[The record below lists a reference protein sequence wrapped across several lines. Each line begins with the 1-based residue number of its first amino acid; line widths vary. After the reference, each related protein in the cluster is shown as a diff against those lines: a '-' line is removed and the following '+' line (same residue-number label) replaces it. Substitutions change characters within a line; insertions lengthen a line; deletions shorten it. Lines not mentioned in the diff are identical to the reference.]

1 MQGSHFKIQSN
12 LYRTFSSI
20 PKTIAIHLA
29 NFRYNHKDDPEKDDV
44 YINREQLEKKLE
56 SWLLSSDKSGSYLV
70 AGYRGMGKSS
80 LVNHVLNRIT
90 LPSNPKLER
99 IAQLAV
105 ICLSSTVFCFA
116 FEYYR
121 PIPIFAII
129 AITGI
134 FLTFYNRVKNNYN
147 FHSEIEKFPDYSRFP
162 INKLHKLFSSR
173 DGREKKPNRIKIK
186 INLGK
191 EVMNERDVLCL
202 ITNQIRIRYDSYL
215 HMGQNKPLSLYGV
228 ALICSVLSA
237 LMIRLLVYPIYSSL
251 LGSKPQVLVN
261 PHFLEKLWCGSLSLI
276 EKLLDNDFIK
286 VCIYITIFGICIWLA
301 HFLLEQILSLFDRSK
316 QSLQQL
322 RNLSDRLS
330 ASVSEADGNIPSL
343 SSSLL
348 NISIFGRKQKESPI
362 ANVRDIETELT
373 SIINTLNSDECF
385 SYNRVQFVIVF
396 DELDKVEYRTEKED
410 DTSSD
415 SKLTPPDFSTAIEG
429 FSGSMTNSERRKT
442 VLQLL
447 ANMKLF
453 LTSARAKFIFIS
465 GRELYEAFLA
475 DVSDREYAISSI
487 FNGVINVNSFL
498 RPERE
503 QSDISSMT
511 EQYVAEIL
519 LPRDYLR
526 KKTEENAR
534 KNHILKREI
543 PSLRW
548 YTEYLTEQAVKE
560 FQGDKLKQREAEIR
574 HIVMFLR
581 CFIVYLSHVS
591 NGSPKK
597 IVLYFEKYVKRL
609 SDYTKLYDWDDS
621 LECGIPNEYL
631 LYFTQ
636 DDQQKIG
643 FFSHLTA
650 PIMDVI
656 INNASN
662 YDDKLLIAASFLTD
676 HLFKFH
682 GRGFSWRNI
691 EQTPEL
697 LDVNKTADLRDFI
710 TSIVEFM
717 QQIHLSSIMVGLFQF
732 KFRKRISE
740 EISHLSRISD
750 EAAAIFNF
758 TLNETQAVKQ
768 HNIKLLD
775 YYMTLSNKVGNSVKG
790 QHMYDD
796 ILARTHAT
804 LGDLYFQEEDY
815 TRAMQ
820 EYRSCLNFLDRNR
833 TSPDAENHSAI
844 ISRIRCMLKMGL
856 TCEYCKNY
864 ETAYAVYCNL
874 VDTMISVREVAEQQ
888 IGLDIVD
895 TYTNDWRIKQPMVVD
910 PGVRASDDLDRK
922 RHLRLTDSQYALYRA
937 QIIPGLWDDGVDDK
951 QNCTTR
957 KASGK
962 RIYSAAEYSLD
973 FDRMTSGFAK
983 NLSPE
988 KSHFVALL
996 SMFEDVRL
1004 IYKAILAK
1012 LFILEKMNMSGITQ
1026 SNIEIAEAE
1035 FKYLHRTVNIKEK
1048 FFISADFFNQLGK
1061 VLFYKNNLA
1070 LLPGMSETEGN
1081 ETLFAALYW
1090 WNINLYAYL
1099 DDFCF
1104 MAHRSQSNDFPE
1116 RDAVSIKRKIQEH
1129 FDKLTIKDSKIN
1141 FAIPKGQILD
1151 EIFNKIKANV
1161 KDGTILTQYIDY
1173 ISNRI
1178 KGQYIKGQS
1187 KPLLC
1192 EIDGAKI
1199 KECSDHRSKI
1209 RKKGWNLPCYA
1220 CKYYNQSLR
1229 ILIQEMFV
1237 VDKDSKET
1245 TASQESTETKDSN
1258 DSKSIQ
1264 LLRLSFRKY
1273 LRYSR
1278 VNHLRLLAMN
1288 IVSMGNTMYSCASD
1302 KFISAGTIRLIKEL
1316 LEDGTDDKKEQ
1327 AIKSFNE
1334 QLDKP
1339 LKKLDK
1345 ALLYYLAAYRYYNIA
1360 KQPKDASDCLFKIIT
1375 LFNEVVTVI
1384 NFDKKTTSNKSTDTG
1399 QEEQDYQVFIN
1410 WASSLIT
1417 GEEQKTVLD
1426 IIFTRFAKAVSEQY
1440 GYSVLPELYDY
1451 KWLYHMNTNEDI
1463 NLSRLQIYSDLKE
1476 IIWLISDTRIKIFNV
1491 LAYFAQTQ
1499 PDKLRYTKLHR
1510 NEIRRAYLHFQP
1522 LGQINDTFFNKIISY
1537 YARFRLNKYI
1547 LKDIFGE
1554 DPMVNP
1560 DNSHEYNPHFTI
1572 KFVECLEKYLR
1583 SSDSPD
1589 NLGTQIF
1596 GERKTTWEK
1605 QQLIEFLIDDSIV
1618 CLTEI
1623 VYILPP
1629 YNHISS
1635 FTNSFVAEVYA
1646 QLWEQAKMYE
1656 TLILIYDYRQYHE
1669 TVDIHGIFQLWKNKN
1684 NKDAMDRL
1692 EEAVNSCSR
1701 FIDEN
1706 DNLKARYG
1714 SLSSRL
1720 FMNIRHNIDDRTLH
1734 HVISNYAAEMALRYY
1749 ALAESSHSEGNAYR
1763 NQISRN
1769 YVLND
1774 DLENDTWLFNTTIE
1788 RYRLHT
1794 EYIQNHRRRL
1804 TKVYRDSRFYKY
1816 DGYMMDKDAE
1826 NEFAKIFDDIRFDDS
1841 LHINSEL

>member
-1 MQGSHFKIQSN
+1 MWGNNIKIQSD
-12 LYRTFSSI
+12 LYRQFSSI

-29 NFRYNHKDDPEKDDV
+29 NFRYNHKDDPEADDV
-44 YINREQLEKKLE
+44 YINREQLENKLE
-56 SWLLSSDKSGSYLV
+56 SWLLSPDKSGSYLV

-90 LPSNPKLER
+90 RPSNPKLER
-99 IAQLAV
+99 FTRLSA
-105 ICLSSTVFCFA
+105 ICLSFAIFCVAFNYYWLISVSLIIVAVLGILLTAYNRFKCNHDFNTKVETFPNYFCFA
-116 FEYYR
+116 K
-121 PIPIFAII
+121 
-129 AITGI
+129 
-134 FLTFYNRVKNNYN
+134 NR
-147 FHSEIEKFPDYSRFP
+147 
-162 INKLHKLFSSR
+162 LHKLFTQH
-173 DGREKKPNRIKIK
+173 DGREKKANRIKIK

-202 ITNQIRIRYDSYL
+202 ITNQIRIRYNAYL

-228 ALICSVLSA
+228 TLICSMLSVLIVKFLASP
-237 LMIRLLVYPIYSSL
+237 LFQELLQLKPEKSCPSDKTHFFENLWFGFLTLIQKIQSDTVLRL
-251 LGSKPQVLVN
+251 
-261 PHFLEKLWCGSLSLI
+261 C
-276 EKLLDNDFIK
+276 
-286 VCIYITIFGICIWLA
+286 CYILAFGICFWLA
-301 HFLLEQILSLFDRSK
+301 KFVLDKILSIFDRSK
-316 QSLQQL
+316 QSLHQL

-330 ASVSEADGNIPSL
+330 SSVSEADGNIPNISG
-343 SSSLL
+343 SLL
-348 NISIFGRKQKESPI
+348 NISILGRKHKESPI

-373 SIINTLNSDECF
+373 SIINTLNSNECF
-385 SYNRVQFVIVF
+385 PYNRVQFIIVF
-396 DELDKVEYRTEKED
+396 DELDKVEYRADKETD
-410 DTSSD
+410 KTSESE
-415 SKLTPPDFSTAIEG
+415 LVPPDFSTAIEG
-429 FSGSMTNSERRKT
+429 FSGSMTNSERRRT

-453 LTSARAKFIFIS
+453 LTSAWAKFIFIS

-519 LPRDYLR
+519 LPQDYLW
-526 KKTEENAR
+526 KKTEENAA

-548 YTEYLTEQAVKE
+548 YIEYLTEQAKKE
-560 FQGDKLKQREAEIR
+560 LQGEKLKQREAEIR

-581 CFIVYLSHVS
+581 CFTVYLSHVS

-609 SDYTKLYDWDDS
+609 SDHTKLYDWDDT
-621 LECGIPNEYL
+621 LECGVPNKYL
-631 LYFTQ
+631 LYFTPE
-636 DDQQKIG
+636 DQQKIG
-643 FFSHLTA
+643 FISHLTA

-656 INNASN
+656 INNVSN
-662 YDDKLLIAASFLTD
+662 YDDKLLIAASFLID

-697 LDVNKTADLRDFI
+697 LDVNKTAELRDFI
-710 TSIVEFM
+710 TSIIEFM

-740 EISHLSRISD
+740 EISHISRISD

-768 HNIKLLD
+768 HNVKLLD
-775 YYMTLSNKVGNSVKG
+775 YYITLSNKVGNSEKE

-796 ILARTHAT
+796 IVARTHAT

-815 TRAMQ
+815 TRALQ

-833 TSPDAENHSAI
+833 TSPEEESPSAI

-864 ETAYAVYCNL
+864 ETAYAIYCNL
-874 VDTMISVREVAEQQ
+874 VDTMISVREVAEQK
-888 IGLDIVD
+888 IGLDIID
-895 TYTNDWRIKQPMVVD
+895 TYTYDWRIKQPMVVD
-910 PGVRASDDLDRK
+910 PGVRMSDDLDRK
-922 RHLRLTDSQYALYRA
+922 WRLGLSDSHYRLYRA
-937 QIIPGLWDDGVDDK
+937 QNIPGLWDDGVYDER
-951 QNCTTR
+951 NSTTIKTSENR
-957 KASGK
+957 QF
-962 RIYSAAEYSLD
+962 SAAEYSLE
-973 FDRMTSGFAK
+973 FDRLTSGFAK

-988 KSHFVALL
+988 KSHFVARL

-1061 VLFYKNNLA
+1061 ILFYKNNLA
-1070 LLPGMSETEGN
+1070 LLPGMSETQGN

-1104 MAHRSQSNDFPE
+1104 MIHQSSTANSFINQ
-1116 RDAVSIKRKIQEH
+1116 DAVSIKRQIQAY
-1129 FDKLTIKDSKIN
+1129 FDNLTIKEIGIN
-1141 FAIPKGQILD
+1141 IGSQNPLILNNVF
-1151 EIFNKIKANV
+1151 EKIKANITG
-1161 KDGTILTQYIDY
+1161 KPYETILTQYIDY
-1173 ISNRI
+1173 INKRI
-1178 KGQYIKGQS
+1178 RKLSETIYY
-1187 KPLLC
+1187 
-1192 EIDGAKI
+1192 EIDGLKI
-1199 KECSDHRSKI
+1199 KECSNHRSEI
-1209 RKKGWNLPCYA
+1209 REKSWNLPCYA

-1229 ILIQEMFV
+1229 ILMREMFV
-1237 VDKDSKET
+1237 IDKDSDAINDLKT
-1245 TASQESTETKDSN
+1245 TG
-1258 DSKSIQ
+1258 SKSLQ

-1302 KFISAGTIRLIKEL
+1302 RSISKDTILLIQRF
-1316 LEDGTDDKKEQ
+1316 LEDGSDDIKEKL
-1327 AIKSFNE
+1327 IPSFNA
-1334 QLDKP
+1334 QLC
-1339 LKKLDK
+1339 KLDK

-1375 LFNEVVTVI
+1375 LLNEVVTVI
-1384 NFDKKTTSNKSTDTG
+1384 NFDKKTKSNKPK
-1399 QEEQDYQVFIN
+1399 EQQQKRKDYHSLMN
-1410 WASSLIT
+1410 WAPLII
-1417 GEEQKTVLD
+1417 EDKDSESVLD
-1426 IIFTRFAKAVSEQY
+1426 IIFTRFAKAMSEQY
-1440 GYSVLPELYDY
+1440 GYSVIPELYDY
-1451 KWLYHMNTNEDI
+1451 KWLYHMNANEDI
-1463 NLSRLQIYSDLKE
+1463 NLTRLQIYSDLKE
-1476 IIWLISDTRIKIFNV
+1476 IIWLISDTRTKILNV
-1491 LAYFAQTQ
+1491 MVYFGNTQ
-1499 PDKLRYTKLHR
+1499 EKKDHYTKLR
-1510 NEIRRAYLHFQP
+1510 QDEIRRAYQHFQP
-1522 LGQINDTFFNKIISY
+1522 LGQINDTFFNKVISY
-1537 YARFRLNKYI
+1537 YARFRLNKCI
-1547 LKDIFGE
+1547 LKDIFGK

-1560 DNSHEYNPHFTI
+1560 DDSHEYNEHFA
-1572 KFVECLEKYLR
+1572 KQFVTCLEEYLSTNG
-1583 SSDSPD
+1583 SSD

-1596 GERKTTWEK
+1596 GKRETAFEK

-1623 VYILPP
+1623 IYILPP

-1656 TLILIYDYRQYHE
+1656 TLILVYDYRQYQE
-1669 TVDIHGIFQLWKNKN
+1669 TVDIHEIFQLWKHKLNKH
-1684 NKDAMDRL
+1684 AMDLL
-1692 EEAVNSCSR
+1692 EIAVSRCSQ
-1701 FIDEN
+1701 FIDGN
-1706 DNLKARYG
+1706 NNLKARYG
-1714 SLSSRL
+1714 SLSSR
-1720 FMNIRHNIDDRTLH
+1720 FAMNIRHKIDDRTIH

-1774 DLENDTWLFNTTIE
+1774 DLENDTWLFNTTVE

-1794 EYIQNHRRRL
+1794 EYIQSHRRRL
-1804 TKVYRDSRFYKY
+1804 TKIYHDSRFYKY
-1816 DGYMMDKDAE
+1816 NGYMLDKDAE
-1826 NEFAKIFDDIRFDDS
+1826 KEFAEIYDDIRFDDS

>member
-1 MQGSHFKIQSN
+1 MWENNIKIQSD
-12 LYRTFSSI
+12 LYRKFSSI

-29 NFRYNHKDDPEKDDV
+29 NFRYNHKDDPETDDV
-44 YINREQLEKKLE
+44 YINREQLENKLE
-56 SWLLSSDKSGSYLV
+56 SWLLSPDKSGSYLV

-90 LPSNPKLER
+90 RPSNPKLER
-99 IAQLAV
+99 FTRLSA
-105 ICLSSTVFCFA
+105 ICLSFAIFCVA
-116 FEYYR
+116 FSYYW
-121 PIPIFAII
+121 PIPVLTVLAVY
-129 AITGI
+129 GI
-134 FLTFYNRVKNNYN
+134 LRTIYNYFKCNYN
-147 FHSEIEKFPDYSRFP
+147 FNTQVETFPDYSRFAK
-162 INKLHKLFSSR
+162 NKLHKLFTQH
-173 DGREKKPNRIKIK
+173 DGREKKANRIKIK

-202 ITNQIRIRYDSYL
+202 ITNQIRIRYNAYL

-228 ALICSVLSA
+228 TLICSMLSVLIVKFLASP
-237 LMIRLLVYPIYSSL
+237 LFHELLQLKQEKSCPSD
-251 LGSKPQVLVN
+251 KT
-261 PHFLEKLWCGSLSLI
+261 HFLENLWFGFLTLI
-276 EKLLDNDFIK
+276 QKIQSDTVLRL
-286 VCIYITIFGICIWLA
+286 CCYILAFGICFWLSK
-301 HFLLEQILSLFDRSK
+301 LCLDKILCIFDRSK
-316 QSLQQL
+316 QSLHQL

-330 ASVSEADGNIPSL
+330 SSVSEADGNIPNISG
-343 SSSLL
+343 SLL
-348 NISIFGRKQKESPI
+348 NISILGRKHKESPI

-373 SIINTLNSDECF
+373 SIINTLNSNECF
-385 SYNRVQFVIVF
+385 PYNRVQFIIVF
-396 DELDKVEYRTEKED
+396 DELDKVEYRTDKETD
-410 DTSSD
+410 KSPESE
-415 SKLTPPDFSTAIEG
+415 LTPPDFSTAIEG
-429 FSGSMTNSERRKT
+429 FSGSMTNSERRRT

-519 LPRDYLR
+519 LPHDYLW
-526 KKTEENAR
+526 KKTEENAE
-534 KNHILKREI
+534 KNHILKREV

-548 YTEYLTEQAVKE
+548 YIEYLTEQAKKE
-560 FQGDKLKQREAEIR
+560 LQGEKLRQREAEIR

-581 CFIVYLSHVS
+581 CFTVYLSHVS

-609 SDYTKLYDWDDS
+609 SDHTKLYDWDDS
-621 LECGIPNEYL
+621 LECGVPNKYL

-636 DDQQKIG
+636 EDQQKIG
-643 FFSHLTA
+643 FISHLTA

-656 INNASN
+656 INNLSN
-662 YDDKLLIAASFLTD
+662 YDDKLLIAASFLID

-697 LDVNKTADLRDFI
+697 LDVNKTAELRDFI
-710 TSIVEFM
+710 TSIIEFM
-717 QQIHLSSIMVGLFQF
+717 QQTHLSSIMVGLFQF

-740 EISHLSRISD
+740 EISHISRISD

-758 TLNETQAVKQ
+758 TLNETQAVKH
-768 HNIKLLD
+768 HNVKLLD
-775 YYMTLSNKVGNSVKG
+775 YYITLSNKVGNSEKE

-796 ILARTHAT
+796 IVARTHAT

-815 TRAMQ
+815 TRALQ

-833 TSPDAENHSAI
+833 TSPEEESPSAI

-864 ETAYAVYCNL
+864 ETAYAIYCNL
-874 VDTMISVREVAEQQ
+874 VDTMISVREVAEQK
-888 IGLDIVD
+888 IGLDIID
-895 TYTNDWRIKQPMVVD
+895 TYTYDWRIKQPMVVD
-910 PGVRASDDLDRK
+910 PGVRMSDDLDRK
-922 RHLRLTDSQYALYRA
+922 WRLGLSDSHYRLYRA
-937 QIIPGLWDDGVDDK
+937 QNIPGLWDDGVYDER
-951 QNCTTR
+951 NSTTIKTSENR
-957 KASGK
+957 QF
-962 RIYSAAEYSLD
+962 SAAEYSLE
-973 FDRMTSGFAK
+973 FDRLTSGFAK

-988 KSHFVALL
+988 KSHFVARL

-1061 VLFYKNNLA
+1061 ILFYKNNLA
-1070 LLPGMSETEGN
+1070 LLPGMSEKKRN

-1104 MAHRSQSNDFPE
+1104 MIHQSPTTEGFINQ
-1116 RDAVSIKRKIQEH
+1116 DAVSIKRYIQDY
-1129 FDKLTIKDSKIN
+1129 FDKLTIKEIERMGVNIGSRRALILNDIFKKIKIN
-1141 FAIPKGQILD
+1141 IKG
-1151 EIFNKIKANV
+1151 KTY
-1161 KDGTILTQYIDY
+1161 GTILTQYINY

-1178 KGQYIKGQS
+1178 NKQTEAPFCKVYG
-1187 KPLLC
+1187 
-1192 EIDGAKI
+1192 DKI
-1199 KECSDHRSKI
+1199 KECSNHRSEI
-1209 RKKGWNLPCYA
+1209 REKSWNLPCYA

-1229 ILIQEMFV
+1229 ILMQEMFV
-1237 VDKDSKET
+1237 IDKGSDAHQDLK
-1245 TASQESTETKDSN
+1245 STG
-1258 DSKSIQ
+1258 SKSLQ

-1302 KFISAGTIRLIKEL
+1302 RSISKDSILLIQKF
-1316 LEDGTDDKKEQ
+1316 LEDGSDDIKEKLIHSSN
-1327 AIKSFNE
+1327 A
-1334 QLDKP
+1334 QLC
-1339 LKKLDK
+1339 KLDK
-1345 ALLYYLAAYRYYNIA
+1345 AMLYYLAAYRYYNIA

-1375 LFNEVVTVI
+1375 LLNEVVTVI
-1384 NFDKKTTSNKSTDTG
+1384 NFDKKTSYEKTKEQTRKNLDCQLFMDWGPLFLIEDNNQKSILD
-1399 QEEQDYQVFIN
+1399 
-1410 WASSLIT
+1410 
-1417 GEEQKTVLD
+1417 VL
-1426 IIFTRFAKAVSEQY
+1426 FTRFAKAVSEQY
-1440 GYSVLPELYDY
+1440 GYSVIPELYDY
-1451 KWLYHMNTNEDI
+1451 KWLYHANANEDI
-1463 NLSRLQIYSDLKE
+1463 NLTRLQIYSDLKE
-1476 IIWLISDTRIKIFNV
+1476 IIWLISDTRTKILNIM
-1491 LAYFAQTQ
+1491 AYFGNTQ
-1499 PDKLRYTKLHR
+1499 EKKDHYTKLR
-1510 NEIRRAYLHFQP
+1510 RDEIRRAYQHFQP
-1522 LGQINDTFFNKIISY
+1522 LGQINDTFFNKVISY
-1537 YARFRLNKYI
+1537 YARFRLNKCI
-1547 LKDIFGE
+1547 LKDIFGR

-1560 DNSHEYNPHFTI
+1560 NDSHEYNKHFTTQ
-1572 KFVECLEKYLR
+1572 FVTCLEEYL
-1583 SSDSPD
+1583 SSNDSSD

-1596 GERKTTWEK
+1596 GKRETAFEK

-1623 VYILPP
+1623 IYILPP

-1646 QLWEQAKMYE
+1646 QMWEQAKMYE
-1656 TLILIYDYRQYHE
+1656 TLILLYDYRQYHDE
-1669 TVDIHGIFQLWKNKN
+1669 TVDIHGIFQLWKHKINKKN
-1684 NKDAMDRL
+1684 IDDL
-1692 EEAVNSCSR
+1692 EEAVSR
-1701 FIDEN
+1701 CCQFIDEN
-1706 DNLKARYG
+1706 NNLKARYG
-1714 SLSSRL
+1714 SLSSR
-1720 FMNIRHNIDDRTLH
+1720 FAMNIRHKIDDRTLH

-1749 ALAESSHSEGNAYR
+1749 ALTESSHSEGNAYR

-1774 DLENDTWLFNTTIE
+1774 DLENDTWLFNTTVE

-1794 EYIQNHRRRL
+1794 EYIQSHRRRL
-1804 TKVYRDSRFYKY
+1804 TTIYRDSRFYKY
-1816 DGYMMDKDAE
+1816 DGYMLDKDAE
-1826 NEFAKIFDDIRFDDS
+1826 KEFAEIYDDIRFDDS

>member
-1 MQGSHFKIQSN
+1 MHGNNIKIQSD
-12 LYRTFSSI
+12 LYRKFSSI

-44 YINREQLEKKLE
+44 YINREQLENKLE
-56 SWLLSSDKSGSYLV
+56 SWLLSPDKSGSYLV

-90 LPSNPKLER
+90 RPSNPKLER
-99 IAQLAV
+99 ISQLAA
-105 ICLSSTVFCFA
+105 ICLSFAVFCVA
-116 FEYYR
+116 FNYYW
-121 PIPIFAII
+121 II
-129 AITGI
+129 SVLLTIVVVFGI
-134 FLTFYNRVKNNYN
+134 FLNAYNWFKCNYDFN
-147 FHSEIEKFPDYSRFP
+147 TKVETFPDYSRFAK
-162 INKLHKLFSSR
+162 NKLHKLFTHH
-173 DGREKKPNRIKIK
+173 DGREKKANRIKIK

-202 ITNQIRIRYDSYL
+202 ITNQIRIRYDAYL
-215 HMGQNKPLSLYGV
+215 HMGQNKPQSLYGV
-228 ALICSVLSA
+228 TLICSALSVCIIKFLATPLFHELLRLKPKA
-237 LMIRLLVYPIYSSL
+237 LT
-251 LGSKPQVLVN
+251 N
-261 PHFLEKLWCGSLSLI
+261 PYFLEKLWFGFLSLI
-276 EKLLDNDFIK
+276 QNIYSEPILRSWI
-286 VCIYITIFGICIWLA
+286 CIIAFGICFWLA
-301 HFLLEQILSLFDRSK
+301 QFVLDRILSIFDRSK
-316 QSLQQL
+316 QSLHQL

-330 ASVSEADGNIPSL
+330 SSVSEADGNIPNISG
-343 SSSLL
+343 SLL
-348 NISIFGRKQKESPI
+348 NISILGRKQKESPI

-373 SIINTLNSDECF
+373 AIINTLNSNECF
-385 SYNRVQFVIVF
+385 SYNRVQFIIVF
-396 DELDKVEYRTEKED
+396 DELDKVEYRADRETDK
-410 DTSSD
+410 SSEFE
-415 SKLTPPDFSTAIEG
+415 LVPPDFSTAIEG
-429 FSGSMTNSERRKT
+429 FSGSMTNSERRRT

-453 LTSARAKFIFIS
+453 LSSARAKFIFIS

-519 LPRDYLR
+519 LPQGYLWE
-526 KKTEENAR
+526 KTEENAAR
-534 KNHILKREI
+534 NHILKREI

-548 YTEYLTEQAVKE
+548 YIEYLTEQAKKE
-560 FQGDKLKQREAEIR
+560 LQGEQLKQREAEIR

-581 CFIVYLSHVS
+581 CFTVYLSHVS

-609 SDYTKLYDWDDS
+609 SDHTKLYDWDDS
-621 LECGIPNEYL
+621 LEFGSPNEYL

-636 DDQQKIG
+636 EDQQKIG
-643 FFSHLTA
+643 FISHLTA

-656 INNASN
+656 INNVSN
-662 YDDKLLIAASFLTD
+662 YVDKLLIAASFLID

-697 LDVNKTADLRDFI
+697 LDVNKTAELRDFI
-710 TSIVEFM
+710 SSIVEFM
-717 QQIHLSSIMVGLFQF
+717 QQTHLSSIMVGLFQF

-740 EISHLSRISD
+740 EISHISRISN

-768 HNIKLLD
+768 HNVKLLD
-775 YYMTLSNKVGNSVKG
+775 YYMTLSEKVGNSEKK

-796 ILARTHAT
+796 IIARTHAI

-815 TRAMQ
+815 TRALQ

-833 TSPDAENHSAI
+833 SFNKDESPSAI

-864 ETAYAVYCNL
+864 ETAYAIYCNL
-874 VDTMISVREVAEQQ
+874 VDTMISVREVAEQK
-888 IGLDIVD
+888 IGLDIID
-895 TYTNDWRIKQPMVVD
+895 TYTDDWRIKQPMVVD
-910 PGVRASDDLDRK
+910 PGVRSSDDLDRK
-922 RHLRLTDSQYALYRA
+922 WRLQLSDSHYKLYRT
-937 QIIPGLWDDGVDDK
+937 QNIPGLWDDGVCDEHNSTSIK
-951 QNCTTR
+951 TSENRQ
-957 KASGK
+957 
-962 RIYSAAEYSLD
+962 YSAAEYSLE
-973 FDRMTSGFAK
+973 FDRLTSGFAK
-983 NLSPE
+983 NLSPA
-988 KSHFVALL
+988 KSHFVSRL

-1026 SNIEIAEAE
+1026 ANIEIAEAE

-1070 LLPGMSETEGN
+1070 LLPGMSEKQDN

-1104 MAHRSQSNDFPE
+1104 MMHQSPTANGFINQ
-1116 RDAVSIKRKIQEH
+1116 DAISIKRHIQNY
-1129 FDKLTIKDSKIN
+1129 FDKLTIK
-1141 FAIPKGQILD
+1141 
-1151 EIFNKIKANV
+1151 EIFPIGTDEGHRKIPVLNDVFEKIKTDV
-1161 KDGTILTQYIDY
+1161 KGKASETILTQYIDY
-1173 ISNRI
+1173 INKRI
-1178 KGQYIKGQS
+1178 AKQLETPYYEVNLI
-1187 KPLLC
+1187 
-1192 EIDGAKI
+1192 KI
-1199 KECSDHRSKI
+1199 KKCSNHRSEI
-1209 RKKGWNLPCYA
+1209 RVKGWNLPCYA
-1220 CKYYNQSLR
+1220 CKYYNQSLQ
-1229 ILIQEMFV
+1229 ILMREMFV
-1237 VDKDSKET
+1237 IDKDSDT
-1245 TASQESTETKDSN
+1245 LQDL
-1258 DSKSIQ
+1258 KSAGSRSLQ

-1278 VNHLRLLAMN
+1278 VNHLRLLAVN

-1302 KFISAGTIRLIKEL
+1302 RLISRATIQLIQKL
-1316 LEDGTDDKKEQ
+1316 LKDGKDNKKEE
-1327 AIKSFNE
+1327 AIKSFIP
-1334 QLDKP
+1334 QLP
-1339 LKKLDK
+1339 RMSRLDK

-1375 LFNEVVTVI
+1375 LLNEVVTVV
-1384 NFDKKTTSNKSTDTG
+1384 NFNKKTRYNKTKDQTQKEIDCQSFMDWG
-1399 QEEQDYQVFIN
+1399 PL
-1410 WASSLIT
+1410 LI
-1417 GEEQKTVLD
+1417 EDNDPESVLD
-1426 IIFTRFAKAVSEQY
+1426 VLFTRFAKAVSEQY
-1440 GYSVLPELYDY
+1440 GYSVIPELYDY
-1451 KWLYHMNTNEDI
+1451 KWLYHMNANEDI
-1463 NLSRLQIYSDLKE
+1463 NLTRLQIYSDLKE

-1491 LAYFAQTQ
+1491 LAYFSPTE
-1499 PDKLRYTKLHR
+1499 KKCHYIKLHR
-1510 NEIRRAYLHFQP
+1510 DEIRRAYQHFQP

-1537 YARFRLNKYI
+1537 YARFRLNKCI
-1547 LKDIFGE
+1547 LKDILGS
-1554 DPMVNP
+1554 DPMVKK
-1560 DNSHEYNPHFTI
+1560 DNSHEYNQDFTTQ
-1572 KFVECLEKYLR
+1572 FVNHLKDYL
-1583 SSDSPD
+1583 STNNSQD
-1589 NLGTQIF
+1589 NLGSQIF
-1596 GERKTTWEK
+1596 GNRETALEK

-1623 VYILPP
+1623 VYVLPP

-1656 TLILIYDYRQYHE
+1656 TLILLYDYRQYHRS
-1669 TVDIHGIFQLWKNKN
+1669 VDIHGIFQLWNHKINEKS
-1684 NKDAMDRL
+1684 MDLL
-1692 EEAVNSCSR
+1692 EKAVNQCSHY
-1701 FIDEN
+1701 IDEN
-1706 DNLKARYG
+1706 DNLKTRYG
-1714 SLSSRL
+1714 SLSSR
-1720 FMNIRHNIDDRTLH
+1720 FAMNIRHEIDDRTLH

-1774 DLENDTWLFNTTIE
+1774 DLENDTWLFNTTVE

-1794 EYIQNHRRRL
+1794 EYIQSHRRRL
-1804 TKVYRDSRFYKY
+1804 TTIYRGSRFYKY
-1816 DGYMMDKDAE
+1816 DGYMLDKDAE
-1826 NEFAKIFDDIRFDDS
+1826 KEFAEIYDDIRFDDS

>member
-1 MQGSHFKIQSN
+1 MKIQSD
-12 LYRTFSSI
+12 LYRKFSSV
-20 PKTIAIHLA
+20 PKAIAIHLA
-29 NFRYNHKDDPEKDDV
+29 NFRFNHKDDPEADDV
-44 YINREQLEKKLE
+44 YINREQLENKLE
-56 SWLLSSDKSGSYLV
+56 SWLLSPDKSGSYLV

-90 LPSNPKLER
+90 RPGNPKLER
-99 IAQLAV
+99 STRLSS
-105 ICLSSTVFCFA
+105 ICLSLAVFCVA
-116 FEYYR
+116 FNYYW
-121 PIPIFAII
+121 PISILTVI
-129 AITGI
+129 AVYGI
-134 FLTFYNRVKNNYN
+134 LRTIYNYFKSNHDFNTKV
-147 FHSEIEKFPDYSRFP
+147 ETFPDYFRFAK
-162 INKLHKLFSSR
+162 NKLHKLLTHH
-173 DGREKKPNRIKIK
+173 DGREKKANRIKIK

-191 EVMNERDVLCL
+191 EVMNERDVMYL
-202 ITNQIRIRYDSYL
+202 ITNQIRIRYDAYL
-215 HMGQNKPLSLYGV
+215 HMGQNKPQSLYGV
-228 ALICSVLSA
+228 TLTC
-237 LMIRLLVYPIYSSL
+237 SL
-251 LGSKPQVLVN
+251 LSVCIVKLLAAPLFSKLLGLKPNVLIK
-261 PHFLEKLWCGSLSLI
+261 PYFLEKLWFGVLSLI
-276 EKLLDNDFIK
+276 QDIQSNSALRLCCH
-286 VCIYITIFGICIWLA
+286 VVVFGICFWLA
-301 HFLLEQILSLFDRSK
+301 KFVLDRILSIFDRSK
-316 QSLQQL
+316 QSLHQL

-330 ASVSEADGNIPSL
+330 SSVSEADGNIPNISG
-343 SSSLL
+343 SLL
-348 NISIFGRKQKESPI
+348 NISILGRKQKESPI

-373 SIINTLNSDECF
+373 SIINTLNSNECF
-385 SYNRVQFVIVF
+385 PYNRVQFIIVF
-396 DELDKVEYRTEKED
+396 DELDKVEYRADKE
-410 DTSSD
+410 TNKTPESE
-415 SKLTPPDFSTAIEG
+415 LTPPDFSTAIEG
-429 FSGSMTNSERRKT
+429 FSGSMTNSERRRT

-519 LPRDYLR
+519 LPHDYLW
-526 KKTEENAR
+526 KKTEENAE

-548 YTEYLTEQAVKE
+548 YIEYLTEQAKKE
-560 FQGDKLKQREAEIR
+560 LRGEKLRQRQAEIR

-581 CFIVYLSHVS
+581 CFTVYLSHVS

-609 SDYTKLYDWDDS
+609 SDHTKLYDWDDS
-621 LECGIPNEYL
+621 LECGTPNKYL

-636 DDQQKIG
+636 EDQQKIG
-643 FFSHLTA
+643 FISHLTA

-656 INNASN
+656 INNVSN
-662 YDDKLLIAASFLTD
+662 YDDKLLIAASFLID

-697 LDVNKTADLRDFI
+697 LDVNKTAELRDFI
-710 TSIVEFM
+710 TSIIEFM
-717 QQIHLSSIMVGLFQF
+717 QQTHLSSIMVGLFQF

-740 EISHLSRISD
+740 EISHISRTSD

-768 HNIKLLD
+768 HNVKLLD
-775 YYMTLSNKVGNSVKG
+775 YYITLSNKVGNSEKK
-790 QHMYDD
+790 QNMYDD
-796 ILARTHAT
+796 IIARTHAT

-815 TRAMQ
+815 TRALQ

-833 TSPDAENHSAI
+833 TSPEEESPSAI

-864 ETAYAVYCNL
+864 ETAYAIYCNL
-874 VDTMISVREVAEQQ
+874 VDTMISVREVAEQK
-888 IGLDIVD
+888 IGLDIID
-895 TYTNDWRIKQPMVVD
+895 TYTDDWRIKQPMVVD
-910 PGVRASDDLDRK
+910 PGVRMSDDLDRK
-922 RHLRLTDSQYALYRA
+922 WRLRLSDSRYRLYRA
-937 QIIPGLWDDGVDDK
+937 QNIPGLWDDGVYDER
-951 QNCTTR
+951 NFTTIKTSENR
-957 KASGK
+957 Q
-962 RIYSAAEYSLD
+962 YSAAEYSLD
-973 FDRMTSGFAK
+973 FDRLTSGFAK

-988 KSHFVALL
+988 KSHFVARL

-1061 VLFYKNNLA
+1061 ILFYKNNLA
-1070 LLPGMSETEGN
+1070 LLPGMSEKQDN

-1104 MAHRSQSNDFPE
+1104 MIHQTPYANRIIDQ
-1116 RDAVSIKRKIQEH
+1116 DAVTIKRQIQDY
-1129 FDKLTIKDSKIN
+1129 FDKLTIREIVSIGFDENGGRKIPVLKDV
-1141 FAIPKGQILD
+1141 F
-1151 EIFNKIKANV
+1151 EKIKTDIIGKASE
-1161 KDGTILTQYIDY
+1161 TILTKYIDY
-1173 ISNRI
+1173 ISKRI
-1178 KGQYIKGQS
+1178 EKQSQSSYYEVDLIKV
-1187 KPLLC
+1187 K
-1192 EIDGAKI
+1192 K
-1199 KECSDHRSKI
+1199 CSNHRSEI
-1209 RKKGWNLPCYA
+1209 REKSWNLPCYA

-1229 ILIQEMFV
+1229 ILMREMFV
-1237 VDKDSKET
+1237 IDKDSDAINDLKT
-1245 TASQESTETKDSN
+1245 TS
-1258 DSKSIQ
+1258 SKSLQ

-1302 KFISAGTIRLIKEL
+1302 RNISEATIKLIRDFLK
-1316 LEDGTDDKKEQ
+1316 DGTDNKKERH
-1327 AIKSFNE
+1327 IKSCIVM
-1334 QLDKP
+1334 LSHMSR
-1339 LKKLDK
+1339 LDK

-1375 LFNEVVTVI
+1375 LLNEVVTVI
-1384 NFDKKTTSNKSTDTG
+1384 NFNKKTKHGIQKKRDCQSLMDWAPLLTENNGPKS
-1399 QEEQDYQVFIN
+1399 
-1410 WASSLIT
+1410 
-1417 GEEQKTVLD
+1417 VLD
-1426 IIFTRFAKAVSEQY
+1426 LIFTRFAKAVSEQY
-1440 GYSVLPELYDY
+1440 GYSVIPELYDY
-1451 KWLYHMNTNEDI
+1451 KWLYHMNANEDI
-1463 NLSRLQIYSDLKE
+1463 NLTRLQIYSDLKE
-1476 IIWLISDTRIKIFNV
+1476 IIWLISDTRTKILNV
-1491 LAYFAQTQ
+1491 MAYFGNTQ
-1499 PDKLRYTKLHR
+1499 KKKDHYTQLRR
-1510 NEIRRAYLHFQP
+1510 DEIRRAYQHFQP
-1522 LGQINDTFFNKIISY
+1522 LGQINDTFFNKVISY
-1537 YARFRLNKYI
+1537 YARFRLNKCI
-1547 LKDIFGE
+1547 LKDIFGK

-1560 DNSHEYNPHFTI
+1560 NDSHVYNQDFTTQ
-1572 KFVECLEKYLR
+1572 FVTCLEEYL
-1583 SSDSPD
+1583 STNGSPD

-1596 GERKTTWEK
+1596 GNRETALDK

-1656 TLILIYDYRQYHE
+1656 TLILLYDYRQYQE
-1669 TVDIHGIFQLWKNKN
+1669 TVDIHKIFQLWKYKTN
-1684 NKDAMDRL
+1684 DHGMDLL
-1692 EEAVNSCSR
+1692 EKAVSRCSQ

-1706 DNLKARYG
+1706 NNLKARYG
-1714 SLSSRL
+1714 SLSSR
-1720 FMNIRHNIDDRTLH
+1720 FAMNIRHKIDDRTIH

-1774 DLENDTWLFNTTIE
+1774 DLENDTWLFNTTVE

-1794 EYIQNHRRRL
+1794 EYIQSHRRRL
-1804 TKVYRDSRFYKY
+1804 TTIYRDSRFYKY
-1816 DGYMMDKDAE
+1816 DGYMHNKDAE
-1826 NEFAKIFDDIRFDDS
+1826 KEFAEIYDEIRFDDS

>member
-1 MQGSHFKIQSN
+1 MWENNIKIQSD
-12 LYRTFSSI
+12 LYRKFSSI

-29 NFRYNHKDDPEKDDV
+29 NFRYNHKDDPETDDV
-44 YINREQLEKKLE
+44 YINREQLENKLE
-56 SWLLSSDKSGSYLV
+56 SWLLSPDKSGSYLV

-90 LPSNPKLER
+90 RPSNPKLER
-99 IAQLAV
+99 FTRLSA
-105 ICLSSTVFCFA
+105 ICLSFAIFCVA
-116 FEYYR
+116 FSYYW
-121 PIPIFAII
+121 PIPVLTVLAVY
-129 AITGI
+129 GI
-134 FLTFYNRVKNNYN
+134 LRTIYNYFKCNYN
-147 FHSEIEKFPDYSRFP
+147 FNTQVETFPDYSRFAK
-162 INKLHKLFSSR
+162 NKLHKLFTQH
-173 DGREKKPNRIKIK
+173 DGREKKANRIKIK

-202 ITNQIRIRYDSYL
+202 ITNQIRIRYNAYL

-228 ALICSVLSA
+228 TLICSMLSVLIVKFLASP
-237 LMIRLLVYPIYSSL
+237 LFHELLQLKQEKSCPSD
-251 LGSKPQVLVN
+251 KT
-261 PHFLEKLWCGSLSLI
+261 HFLENLWFGFLTLI
-276 EKLLDNDFIK
+276 QKIQSDTVLRL
-286 VCIYITIFGICIWLA
+286 CSYILAFGICFWLSK
-301 HFLLEQILSLFDRSK
+301 LCLDKILCIFDRSK
-316 QSLQQL
+316 QSLHQL

-330 ASVSEADGNIPSL
+330 SSVSEADGNIPNISG
-343 SSSLL
+343 SLL
-348 NISIFGRKQKESPI
+348 NISILGRKHKESPI

-373 SIINTLNSDECF
+373 SIINTLNSNECF
-385 SYNRVQFVIVF
+385 PYNRVQFIIVF
-396 DELDKVEYRTEKED
+396 DELDKVEYRTDKETD
-410 DTSSD
+410 KSPESE
-415 SKLTPPDFSTAIEG
+415 LTPPDFSTAIEG
-429 FSGSMTNSERRKT
+429 FSGSMTNSERRRT

-519 LPRDYLR
+519 LPHDYLW
-526 KKTEENAR
+526 KKTEENAE
-534 KNHILKREI
+534 KNHILKREV

-548 YTEYLTEQAVKE
+548 YIEYLTEQAKKE
-560 FQGDKLKQREAEIR
+560 LQEEKLRQREAEIR

-581 CFIVYLSHVS
+581 CFTVYLSHVS

-609 SDYTKLYDWDDS
+609 SDHTKLYDWDDS
-621 LECGIPNEYL
+621 LECGVPNKYL

-636 DDQQKIG
+636 EDQQKIG
-643 FFSHLTA
+643 FISHLTA

-656 INNASN
+656 INNLSN
-662 YDDKLLIAASFLTD
+662 YDDKLLIAASFLID

-697 LDVNKTADLRDFI
+697 LDVNKTAELRDFI
-710 TSIVEFM
+710 TSIIEFM
-717 QQIHLSSIMVGLFQF
+717 QQTHLSSIMVGLFQF

-740 EISHLSRISD
+740 EISHISRISD

-758 TLNETQAVKQ
+758 TLNETQAVKH
-768 HNIKLLD
+768 HNVKLLE
-775 YYMTLSNKVGNSVKG
+775 YYITLSNKVGNSEKE

-796 ILARTHAT
+796 IVARTHAT

-815 TRAMQ
+815 TRALQ

-833 TSPDAENHSAI
+833 TSPEEESPSAI

-864 ETAYAVYCNL
+864 ETAYAIYCNL
-874 VDTMISVREVAEQQ
+874 VDTMISVREVAEQK
-888 IGLDIVD
+888 IGLDIID

-922 RHLRLTDSQYALYRA
+922 WRLRLNDSCYRLYRA
-937 QIIPGLWDDGVDDK
+937 QNIPGLWDDGVYDER
-951 QNCTTR
+951 NSTTI
-957 KASGK
+957 KASENQQ
-962 RIYSAAEYSLD
+962 YSAAEYSLD
-973 FDRMTSGFAK
+973 FDRLTSGFAK

-988 KSHFVALL
+988 KSHFVARL

-1061 VLFYKNNLA
+1061 ILFYKNNLA
-1070 LLPGMSETEGN
+1070 LLPGMSETQDN

-1104 MAHRSQSNDFPE
+1104 MIHQSSTANSFMNQ
-1116 RDAVSIKRKIQEH
+1116 DAVSVKRQIQDY
-1129 FDKLTIKDSKIN
+1129 FDKLTIK
-1141 FAIPKGQILD
+1141 AIVPIRNDDKGNRRMPVLGD
-1151 EIFNKIKANV
+1151 VFEEIKTDIKG
-1161 KDGTILTQYIDY
+1161 KTSETILTQYIDY
-1173 ISNRI
+1173 ISKRI
-1178 KGQYIKGQS
+1178 EKQSQSSYYEVDLIKV
-1187 KPLLC
+1187 K
-1192 EIDGAKI
+1192 K
-1199 KECSDHRSKI
+1199 CSNHRSEI
-1209 RKKGWNLPCYA
+1209 REKSWNLPCYA

-1229 ILIQEMFV
+1229 ILMQEMFV
-1237 VDKDSKET
+1237 IDKGSDAQQDLKS
-1245 TASQESTETKDSN
+1245 SG
-1258 DSKSIQ
+1258 SKSLQ

-1278 VNHLRLLAMN
+1278 VNHLRLLAVN

-1302 KFISAGTIRLIKEL
+1302 RSISKDTILLIQKFLIAGKDDEKE
-1316 LEDGTDDKKEQ
+1316 KE
-1327 AIKSFNE
+1327 IKSFILRAPRIS
-1334 QLDKP
+1334 Q
-1339 LKKLDK
+1339 LDK

-1375 LFNEVVTVI
+1375 LLNEVVTVI
-1384 NFDKKTTSNKSTDTG
+1384 NFDKKTSYDKTKDQTRKKLDCQLFMDWG
-1399 QEEQDYQVFIN
+1399 PL
-1410 WASSLIT
+1410 LI
-1417 GEEQKTVLD
+1417 EDNNPESILDVL
-1426 IIFTRFAKAVSEQY
+1426 FTRFAKAVSEQY
-1440 GYSVLPELYDY
+1440 GYSVIPELYDY
-1451 KWLYHMNTNEDI
+1451 KWLYHMNANEDI
-1463 NLSRLQIYSDLKE
+1463 NLTRLQIYSDLKE
-1476 IIWLISDTRIKIFNV
+1476 IIWLISDTRIKVLNV
-1491 LAYFAQTQ
+1491 MAYFDNTQ
-1499 PDKLRYTKLHR
+1499 GKKGHYTKLR
-1510 NEIRRAYLHFQP
+1510 RDEIRRAYQHFQP
-1522 LGQINDTFFNKIISY
+1522 LGQINDTFFNKVISY
-1537 YARFRLNKYI
+1537 YARFRLNKCI
-1547 LKDIFGE
+1547 LKDIFGK

-1560 DNSHEYNPHFTI
+1560 DDSHEYNEHFTTQ
-1572 KFVECLEKYLR
+1572 FVTCLEEYL
-1583 SSDSPD
+1583 STNGSPD

-1596 GERKTTWEK
+1596 GDRETALEK

-1623 VYILPP
+1623 VYILAP

-1656 TLILIYDYRQYHE
+1656 TLILLYDYRQYHE
-1669 TVDIHGIFQLWKNKN
+1669 TVDIHGIFQLWKHKLNEKN
-1684 NKDAMDRL
+1684 MDDLEDA
-1692 EEAVNSCSR
+1692 VSQCSQ

-1706 DNLKARYG
+1706 NNLKARYG
-1714 SLSSRL
+1714 SLSSR
-1720 FMNIRHNIDDRTLH
+1720 FAMNIRHKIDDRTLH

-1769 YVLND
+1769 YILND
-1774 DLENDTWLFNTTIE
+1774 DLENDTWLFNTTVE

-1794 EYIQNHRRRL
+1794 EYIQSHRRRL
-1804 TKVYRDSRFYKY
+1804 TTIYRDSRFYKY
-1816 DGYMMDKDAE
+1816 DGYMLDKDAE
-1826 NEFAKIFDDIRFDDS
+1826 KEFAEIYDDIRFDDS

>member
-1 MQGSHFKIQSN
+1 MQGSDSKIQSN

-29 NFRYNHKDDPEKDDV
+29 NFRYNHKDDPEKGDV

-90 LPSNPKLER
+90 YPSNPKLER
-99 IAQLAV
+99 FARCAV
-105 ICLSSTVFCFA
+105 ICLSATVFCIA
-116 FEYYR
+116 FKYYK
-121 PIPIFAII
+121 PIPFLAII

-134 FLTFYNRVKNNYN
+134 VLTIFNHFRNNYN
-147 FHSEIEKFPDYSRFP
+147 FHLEIEDFPDYSRFP
-162 INKLHKLFSSR
+162 VNKLHKLFSSR
-173 DGREKKPNRIKIK
+173 DGREKKANRIKIK

-228 ALICSVLSA
+228 TLICSVLSA
-237 LMIRLLVYPIYSSL
+237 LMIRFLAYPIYSSL
-251 LGSKPQVLVN
+251 LDLKPKVLVN
-261 PHFLEKLWCGSLSLI
+261 PCFLEKLWCGFLSLI
-276 EKLLDNDFIK
+276 DDILTNDYFIR
-286 VCIYITIFGICIWLA
+286 VCIYITIFGIGIWVA
-301 HFLLEQILSLFDRSK
+301 KFLLEKILSLFDRSK
-316 QSLQQL
+316 QSLRQL

-330 ASVSEADGNIPSL
+330 ASVSEADGNIPNL

-373 SIINTLNSDECF
+373 SIINTLNSNECF

-396 DELDKVEYRTEKED
+396 DELDKVEYRTEKEEE
-410 DTSSD
+410 TSSD

-519 LPRDYLR
+519 LPRDYLEN
-526 KKTEENAR
+526 KTKENAR

-548 YTEYLTEQAVKE
+548 YIEYLTELAEKE
-560 FQGDKLKQREAEIR
+560 LRGEKLKQREAEIR

-597 IVLYFEKYVKRL
+597 IVLYFEKYVKRR
-609 SDYTKLYDWDDS
+609 SDHTKLYDWDDS
-621 LECGIPNEYL
+621 LECGVPNEYL

-656 INNASN
+656 INNVSN
-662 YDDKLLIAASFLTD
+662 YDDKLLIAASFLID

-710 TSIVEFM
+710 SSIVEFM
-717 QQIHLSSIMVGLFQF
+717 QQFHLSSIMVGLFQF

-740 EISHLSRISD
+740 EISHISRISD

-775 YYMTLSNKVGNSVKG
+775 YYMTLSNKVGNSAKE

-820 EYRSCLNFLDRNR
+820 EYRSCLNFLDRSR
-833 TSPDAENHSAI
+833 TSPDAESPSAI

-864 ETAYAVYCNL
+864 ETAYAIYCNL

-895 TYTNDWRIKQPMVVD
+895 TYTDDWRIKQPMVVD
-910 PGVRASDDLDRK
+910 PGVRASDDSDRK
-922 RHLRLTDSQYALYRA
+922 WHLGLTDSQYALYRA
-937 QIIPGLWDDGVDDK
+937 QIIPGLWDDGVYT
-951 QNCTTR
+951 QNRTTI
-957 KASGK
+957 KASDE
-962 RIYSAAEYSLD
+962 RIYSAAEYSLE
-973 FDRMTSGFAK
+973 FDRLTSGFAK

-988 KSHFVALL
+988 KSHFVARL

-1104 MAHRSQSNDFPE
+1104 MAHRSQSNDFPN
-1116 RDAVSIKRKIQEH
+1116 RDAVSIKRNIQDYFE
-1129 FDKLTIKDSKIN
+1129 KLTINKSEIDFKTQE
-1141 FAIPKGQILD
+1141 PPILD

-1161 KDGTILTQYIDY
+1161 KGENVKEEAKKIITQYIDY

-1178 KGQYIKGQS
+1178 KDQS
-1187 KPLLC
+1187 KPPFC
-1192 EIDGAKI
+1192 EINGVKI

-1209 RKKGWNLPCYA
+1209 REKGWNLPCSA

-1229 ILIQEMFV
+1229 ILMQEMFV
-1237 VDKDSKET
+1237 IDDSSVVFKDLKN
-1245 TASQESTETKDSN
+1245 KN
-1258 DSKSIQ
+1258 SKSVQ

-1302 KFISAGTIRLIKEL
+1302 KLISGDTIRLIKDL
-1316 LEDGTDDKKEQ
+1316 LKDGKDDDKEKI
-1327 AIKSFNE
+1327 IKSFNT
-1334 QLDKP
+1334 P

-1360 KQPKDASDCLFKIIT
+1360 KQPKDAGDCLFKIIT

-1384 NFDKKTTSNKSTDTG
+1384 NFDKKTTSNNSTESG
-1399 QEEQDYQVFIN
+1399 QKKREYQVFID
-1410 WASSLIT
+1410 WASFLVT
-1417 GEEQKTVLD
+1417 DEDQKTVLD

-1463 NLSRLQIYSDLKE
+1463 NLTRLQIYSDLKE

-1491 LAYFAQTQ
+1491 LAHFAHTQ
-1499 PDKLRYTKLHR
+1499 PDNFHYTELHR

-1522 LGQINDTFFNKIISY
+1522 LGQISDTFFNKIISY
-1537 YARFRLNKYI
+1537 YARFRLNKCI

-1560 DNSHEYNPHFTI
+1560 DDSHEYNPYFTI
-1572 KFVECLEKYLR
+1572 QFVKCLEKYL
-1583 SSDSPD
+1583 SSPDSPD
-1589 NLGTQIF
+1589 NLGKQIF

-1669 TVDIHGIFQLWKNKN
+1669 TVDIHGIFQLWKNKI
-1684 NKDAMDRL
+1684 NKDAMEQL
-1692 EEAVNSCSR
+1692 EKAVSSCSQ
-1701 FIDEN
+1701 FVNEN

-1774 DLENDTWLFNTTIE
+1774 DLENDTWLFNTTVE

-1794 EYIQNHRRRL
+1794 EYIQSHRRRL
-1804 TKVYRDSRFYKY
+1804 TNIYRGSRFYKY
-1816 DGYMMDKDAE
+1816 DGYMLDEDAE
-1826 NEFAKIFDDIRFDDS
+1826 KEFAKIYDDIRFDDS